1 MIVYSLRAD
10 TKFIE
15 RVQHATRTTKEFG
28 IEPTHGLFGTKE
40 WWNQIA
46 NGSLPVVTLVG
57 VIAKCYMGSMNDW
70 PMFDLIDAQGEK
82 TSWTRQVNAREQD
95 SSYREGSM
103 AEIDFVLQN
112 SRPLAWSKGAEQ
124 KQVLEIRI
132 VDPSTL

>member
-1 MIVYSLRAD
+1 
-10 TKFIE
+10 
-15 RVQHATRTTKEFG
+15 
-28 IEPTHGLFGTKE
+28 
-40 WWNQIA
+40 
-46 NGSLPVVTLVG
+46 
-57 VIAKCYMGSMNDW
+57 MNDW

-112 SRPLAWSKGAEQ
+112 SRPLAWGKGAEQ

-132 VDPSTL
+132 IHPSTL